1 MHAQGL
7 IASRECSLPVGLE
20 VRCHMLDARA
30 INPLQLRSPLA
41 GLWIPFQFGSQARV
55 PQFIFINT
63 IAF

>member
-7 IASRECSLPVGLE
+7 IASRERSLPVGLE
-20 VRCHMLDARA
+20 VHHHMLDVCA
-30 INPLQLRSPLA
+30 INPLQLRSPQS

-55 PQFIFINT
+55 PQFIFINM